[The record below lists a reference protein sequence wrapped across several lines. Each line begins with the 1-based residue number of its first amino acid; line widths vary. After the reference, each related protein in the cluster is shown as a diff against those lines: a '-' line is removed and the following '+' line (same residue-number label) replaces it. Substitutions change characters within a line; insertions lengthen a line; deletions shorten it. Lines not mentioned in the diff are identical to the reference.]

1 MTLSKKSFKNQLLLL
16 SLGNVL
22 MRGSNSA
29 VLLLLDS
36 QTYFFY
42 LISMVLEKQL
52 KLFLANGLTIVTF
65 RIDGGVPA
73 GFRGVL
79 PESKTIGDAGGV
91 LLEHFADASID
102 DLVAPVYNTRIDQCL
117 PVVLARKEVFQ
128 VLVRQGFIKGTFI
141 QR

>member
-1 MTLSKKSFKNQLLLL
+1 
-16 SLGNVL
+16 